1 MLHRW
6 MVCKHWREQQW
17 SSDLWSSS
25 ASESLIVWG
34 LRKLSVSTVQ
44 WRVWVRP
51 SSFMFLVVLRSPES
65 DNHFYIFSQI
75 SLLVF
80 FILVQL
86 VFTFLDFFEWQ
97 IPEIILYHSFHFNV
111 IGLSFFRNA
120 LTGNW
125 RFDFNFSM
133 PSGGHLGDSFSPL
146 ATARLSSPTGGSHL
160 AWEAGLVTS
169 GPKETRF
176 W

>member
-1 MLHRW
+1 MW

-25 ASESLIVWG
+25 GSESLIVWV
-34 LRKLSVSTVQ
+34 LRKLSVSTLQ
-44 WRVWVRP
+44 WRVRVRP
-51 SSFMFLVVLRSPES
+51 SSFVFLVVLRSPECN
-65 DNHFYIFSQI
+65 NHFYIFSQI

-80 FILVQL
+80 LILVQL

-125 RFDFNFSM
+125 RFDFYFNM
-133 PSGGHLGDSFSPL
+133 PSGWASWWLPLPTSCCSSLFSNW
-146 ATARLSSPTGGSHL
+146 RI
-160 AWEAGLVTS
+160 TS
-169 GPKETRF
+169 GSGSWCPKETRF